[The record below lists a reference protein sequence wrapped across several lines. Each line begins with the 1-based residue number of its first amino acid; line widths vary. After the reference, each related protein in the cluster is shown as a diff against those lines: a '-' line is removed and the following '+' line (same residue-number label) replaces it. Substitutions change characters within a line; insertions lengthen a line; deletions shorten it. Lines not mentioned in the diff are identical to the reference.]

1 MTVAGSAVPLTD
13 PFPSSQGNSVILSTP
28 KFWGYARHEFET
40 KMCRATPS
48 FPHGV
53 VALSTPTREFIAN
66 AAHLTPSEM
75 VTLMTSFE
83 ESPADTKPTVAIEE
97 RRRSKH
103 SVRKAK
109 QKARKQKGGAPD

>member
-1 MTVAGSAVPLTD
+1 
-13 PFPSSQGNSVILSTP
+13 VILSTP